1 MNITSKYSQLSLE
14 EIMEW
19 ERNNI
24 PIPEPYKA
32 FLLQYNGG
40 HTGDKNT
47 FKVKKMRGEFGFD
60 EFFGIHEG
68 LRGLDYIQTTYTKRN
83 RFPKH
88 YFAIASDVSGN
99 LILMGQNEKKFGKI
113 YFWYHEG
120 EVSENEKP
128 WEKNIYELAKN
139 LEGFLNSLHE
149 EPIQDDDDLLDLFG
163 GENSQKQLDLINSDW
178 DVNEELETSSQTALE
193 RVSQCG
199 NDIAVL
205 DSLLHKG
212 ANMGKAMEHVLWNRM
227 DSAALFAKTLLEA
240 GADPDYA
247 NQEARE
253 NKDTL
258 LKSAVNQP
266 LPQIEIAKL
275 LIHHG
280 ADVAVESDYGWTAL
294 KVAQRTLENGVPEM
308 QEVIDL
314 IHEKLQKL

>member
-19 ERNNI
+19 ENNHI

-40 HTGDKNT
+40 DTGDKNT
-47 FKVKKMRGEFGFD
+47 FNVKKMRSEFGFD

-68 LRGLDYIQTTYTKRN
+68 LRGLDYIQTTYTERN

-99 LILMGQNEKKFGKI
+99 LILMGQNEKKLGKI

-128 WEKNIYELAKN
+128 WEKNIYEIAKD
-139 LEGFLNSLHE
+139 LDGFLNSLYE
-149 EPIQDDDDLLDLFG
+149 EPVEDEDDLLDLFG
-163 GENSQKQLDLINSDW
+163 GENSQKQLALINSDW
-178 DVNEELETSSQTALE
+178 DVDEKLETSSQTALE
-193 RVSQCG
+193 RVVQFG
-199 NDIAVL
+199 NDITVL
-205 DSLLHKG
+205 EALLDKG
-212 ANMGKAMEHVLWNRM
+212 ANIGKAMAHVLDNHSG
-227 DSAALFAKTLLEA
+227 SAVLFAKKLLEA
-240 GADPDYA
+240 GANPDYA
-247 NQEARE
+247 DEEARE
-253 NKDTL
+253 AKDTL
-258 LKSAVNQP
+258 LESAVNQP

-314 IHEKLQKL
+314 IHGKLQK